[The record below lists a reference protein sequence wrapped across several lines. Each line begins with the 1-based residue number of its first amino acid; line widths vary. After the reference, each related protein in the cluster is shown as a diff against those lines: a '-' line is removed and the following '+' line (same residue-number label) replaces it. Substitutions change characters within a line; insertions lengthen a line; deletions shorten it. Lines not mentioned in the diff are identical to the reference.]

1 MSPVRCRVQ
10 NTACALGVALLSIAL
25 AACSVTKK
33 VTSAFGGQLPV
44 QVSIADDAN
53 EDSPIA
59 FDTIVVYDK
68 DLVDALLKMSAT
80 DWFAKKKQ
88 FLADHQNDV
97 AVQSWEWV
105 PGQIVEPLSIDYR
118 PGAKKVVFFAY
129 YQTEGDHRAV
139 IQPRQAA
146 KIVFNDRD
154 FSVEALQ

>member
-1 MSPVRCRVQ
+1 MSRVKCRV
-10 NTACALGVALLSIAL
+10 SIATHVLGGAFLCAVL

-44 QVSIADDAN
+44 QVQIADDAN

-59 FDTIVVYDK
+59 FDTVIVYDK
-68 DLVDALLKMSAT
+68 DLVEALLKMSAN

-88 FLADHQNDV
+88 FIADHQSDV

-118 PGAKKVVFFAY
+118 PGAKKVVLFAY

-139 IQPRQAA
+139 IQPRQPA
-146 KIVFNDRD
+146 KIVFNDRE
-154 FSVEALQ
+154 FSVEAQQ